1 MRILLDES
9 LPRTLRAEL
18 LEHSVKTVVE
28 MGWSG
33 IKNGELL
40 RRAADRFDVFVTA
53 DQNLPYQQNLS
64 ALPVSV
70 VVLAARTNRIEALRP
85 GLFVNGVAKRAE
97 TEARRGFSQVRDD
110 ADVLAVRRGDR
121 TRKAPPGKRIGRCS
135 SRSGIIRVI
144 GPWFLSYFSP

>member
-97 TEARRGFSQVRDD
+97 TEARRGFSQVRTTQTYLRYVEETEREKPRR
-110 ADVLAVRRGDR
+110 ARGSAAVV
-121 TRKAPPGKRIGRCS
+121 A
-135 SRSGIIRVI
+135 VQE
-144 GPWFLSYFSP
+144 

>member
-85 GLFVNGVAKRAE
+85 LVPELLLSLVSLRPK
-97 TEARRGFSQVRDD
+97 S
-110 ADVLAVRRGDR
+110 LL
-121 TRKAPPGKRIGRCS
+121 
-135 SRSGIIRVI
+135 RVE
-144 GPWFLSYFSP
+144 G